1 MRQPFHEGELELQ
14 KKYKAYHPPKLV
26 ERLLKD
32 HIINE
37 LIPFIEQQTT
47 VIISTTDPQGNIWT
61 SMIIG
66 NQNFIK
72 VQSPKQLD
80 IFLDKTKSNTEDIF
94 LKNLKIN
101 SNVGLLFIDTV
112 SRTRYRMNASAELIN
127 NTITFSITEAYPNCP
142 KYIQQRILTITEE
155 NSVIESDQTKGTVLN
170 ELQRN
175 WIKNADTFFL
185 GSVNKH
191 GNMDAS
197 HRGGPKGFIELL
209 DDDTLKIPDYIGN
222 NLFNTLG
229 NFLQCPKSG
238 LLFIDYENGNALQL
252 SGSTALVLDQE
263 NTEDMETTMGTGRF
277 WLFKP
282 EQWIQTKTYYKADW
296 KFISFSPFNP

>member
-32 HIINE
+32 HILNE

-47 VIISTTDPQGNIWT
+47 IIISTTDEENHIWT

-66 NQNFIK
+66 KKGFIK
-72 VQSPKQLD
+72 VQNPKQLD
-80 IFLDKTKSNTEDIF
+80 IFLNKTQHNEKDIF
-94 LKNLKIN
+94 LTNIQTN
-101 SNVGLLFIDTV
+101 TNVGLLFIDTA
-112 SRTRYRMNASAELIN
+112 SRTRYRINASAEIIN
-127 NTITFSITEAYPNCP
+127 DTITFSITEAYPNCP
-142 KYIQQRILTITEE
+142 KYIQQRVLSISEEKTSVKSEQTTGTIL
-155 NSVIESDQTKGTVLN
+155 NDF
-170 ELQRN
+170 QRN
-175 WIKNADTFFL
+175 WITNADTFFL

-197 HRGGPKGFIELL
+197 HRGGPKGFIQLL
-209 DDDTLKIPDYIGN
+209 ENDILKIPDYIGN

-252 SGSTALVLDQE
+252 SGSTTLVLDQE
-263 NTEDMETTMGTGRF
+263 NTEDLETTMGTGRY

-282 EQWIQTKTYYKADW
+282 EKWIQTKTYYTADW
-296 KFISFSPFNP
+296 EFISFSPFNP